1 MPDRYAMY
9 EETNLGTDFKP
20 ATHYQAMLPGTSNML
35 CSELGSRGRSS
46 NGIKYHQVLVV
57 AHNSGTIKFEQS
69 EMQHQWHLVPLEQ
82 ATNKETDKRTIQNS
96 KKSFYN

>member
-1 MPDRYAMY
+1 MY

-20 ATHYQAMLPGTSNML
+20 ATLSCYVANLPSTSNML

-57 AHNSGTIKFEQS
+57 AHNLGTIKFEQS

-82 ATNKETDKRTIQNS
+82 ATNKETDKRAIQNS
-96 KKSFYN
+96 K